1 MKKQASTL
9 LPALLDLLRQYL
21 ALDMAVYAGHATLL
35 LLTASLPLLMWVLVI
50 INMLPFYSVS
60 DIAALVA
67 QLLPDIP
74 AIQSMAV
81 DVIANLNNQSTTFM
95 ASFAAI
101 TTVISASGGMA
112 AVQKGLQKLTPGA
125 RKTMFDRLW
134 AVLYTFLFEGLM
146 LVAMV
151 VQSLSPI
158 LRGLAGLLPLHTLVG
173 GLLQRLHSLLS
184 ISAAYPGGR
193 AAAAAAQPAQH
204 QCGAFVGAFAADGNT
219 DLHLCARRQAPHTG
233 SAAGGRRCG
242 SGVDAVFQNILV
254 LHRAFLEVI
263 VHLRFFGC
271 NRADYALAEC
281 EHQCAVLGCRAERKD
296 SGNGA
301 GEKGTGCLRYTL
313 GRDVLIAQGRNAN
326 IGLRTCKPCVGNDAR
341 IVLHG
346 GP

>member
-158 LRGLAGLLPLHTLVG
+158 LRGLAGLL
-173 GLLQRLHSLLS
+173 QRLHSLLS
-184 ISAAYPGGR
+184 ISAVLSLALSLLTVTLIYTYVPGGKR
-193 AAAAAAQPAQH
+193 RIRDQLPGAAAVVAVWTLFSKIFSFYIGHFWKLSYIYGSLAAI
-204 QCGAFVGAFAADGNT
+204 VLITLWLN
-219 DLHLCARRQAPHTG
+219 
-233 SAAGGRRCG
+233 
-242 SGVDAVFQNILV
+242 VNINV
-254 LHRAFLEVI
+254 LFL
-263 VHLRFFGC
+263 
-271 NRADYALAEC
+271 
-281 EHQCAVLGCRAERKD
+281 
-296 SGNGA
+296 GA
-301 GEKGTGCLRYTL
+301 GLNAKIQGTGQEKKEL
-313 GRDVLIAQGRNAN
+313 
-326 IGLRTCKPCVGNDAR
+326 DA
-341 IVLHG
+341 
-346 GP
+346 

>member
-1 MKKQASTL
+1 MKKQASIL

-35 LLTASLPLLMWVLVI
+35 LLTAALPLLMWVLVI

-81 DVIANLNNQSTTFM
+81 DVIANLNDQSTTFM

-158 LRGLAGLLPLHTLVG
+158 LRGLAGLL
-173 GLLQRLHSLLS
+173 QRLHSLLS
-184 ISAAYPGGR
+184 ISAVLSLALSLLTVTLIYTYVPGGKR
-193 AAAAAAQPAQH
+193 RIRDQLPGAAAVVAVWTLFSKIFSFYIGHFWKLSYIYGSLAAI
-204 QCGAFVGAFAADGNT
+204 VLITLWLN
-219 DLHLCARRQAPHTG
+219 
-233 SAAGGRRCG
+233 
-242 SGVDAVFQNILV
+242 VNINV
-254 LHRAFLEVI
+254 LFL
-263 VHLRFFGC
+263 
-271 NRADYALAEC
+271 
-281 EHQCAVLGCRAERKD
+281 
-296 SGNGA
+296 GA
-301 GEKGTGCLRYTL
+301 GLNEK
-313 GRDVLIAQGRNAN
+313 IQGM
-326 IGLRTCKPCVGNDAR
+326 GQEKKEPDA
-341 IVLHG
+341 
-346 GP
+346 

>member
-1 MKKQASTL
+1 MKKQASIL
-9 LPALLDLLRQYL
+9 LPALLNLLRQYL

-35 LLTASLPLLMWVLVI
+35 LLTAALPLLMWVLVI

-81 DVIANLNNQSTTFM
+81 DVIANLNDQSTTFM

-158 LRGLAGLLPLHTLVG
+158 LRGLAGLL
-173 GLLQRLHSLLS
+173 QRLHSLLS
-184 ISAAYPGGR
+184 ISAVLSLALSLLTVTLIYTYVPGGKR
-193 AAAAAAQPAQH
+193 RIRDQLPGAAAVVAVWTLFSKIFSFYIGHFWKLSYIYGSLAAI
-204 QCGAFVGAFAADGNT
+204 VLITLWLN
-219 DLHLCARRQAPHTG
+219 
-233 SAAGGRRCG
+233 
-242 SGVDAVFQNILV
+242 VNINV
-254 LHRAFLEVI
+254 LFL
-263 VHLRFFGC
+263 
-271 NRADYALAEC
+271 
-281 EHQCAVLGCRAERKD
+281 
-296 SGNGA
+296 GA
-301 GEKGTGCLRYTL
+301 GLNAKIQGMGQEK
-313 GRDVLIAQGRNAN
+313 
-326 IGLRTCKPCVGNDAR
+326 KEPDA
-341 IVLHG
+341 
-346 GP
+346 

>member
-158 LRGLAGLLPLHTLVG
+158 LRGLAGLL
-173 GLLQRLHSLLS
+173 QRLHSLLS
-184 ISAAYPGGR
+184 ISAVLSLALSLLTVTLIYTYVPGGKR
-193 AAAAAAQPAQH
+193 RIRDQLPGAATVVAVWTLFSKIFSFYIGHFWKLSYIYGSLAAI
-204 QCGAFVGAFAADGNT
+204 VLITLWLN
-219 DLHLCARRQAPHTG
+219 
-233 SAAGGRRCG
+233 
-242 SGVDAVFQNILV
+242 VNINV
-254 LHRAFLEVI
+254 LFL
-263 VHLRFFGC
+263 
-271 NRADYALAEC
+271 
-281 EHQCAVLGCRAERKD
+281 
-296 SGNGA
+296 GA
-301 GEKGTGCLRYTL
+301 GLNAKIQGMGQEK
-313 GRDVLIAQGRNAN
+313 
-326 IGLRTCKPCVGNDAR
+326 KEPDA
-341 IVLHG
+341 
-346 GP
+346 

>member
-1 MKKQASTL
+1 MKKQASIL

-35 LLTASLPLLMWVLVI
+35 LLTAALPLLMWVLVI

-81 DVIANLNNQSTTFM
+81 DVIANLNDQSTTFM

-158 LRGLAGLLPLHTLVG
+158 LRGLAGLL
-173 GLLQRLHSLLS
+173 QRLHSLLS
-184 ISAAYPGGR
+184 ISAVLSLALSLLTVTLIYTYVPGGKR
-193 AAAAAAQPAQH
+193 RIRDQLPGAAAVVAVWTLFSKIFSFYIGHFWKLSYIYGSLAAI
-204 QCGAFVGAFAADGNT
+204 VLITLWLN
-219 DLHLCARRQAPHTG
+219 
-233 SAAGGRRCG
+233 
-242 SGVDAVFQNILV
+242 VNINV
-254 LHRAFLEVI
+254 LFL
-263 VHLRFFGC
+263 
-271 NRADYALAEC
+271 
-281 EHQCAVLGCRAERKD
+281 
-296 SGNGA
+296 GA
-301 GEKGTGCLRYTL
+301 GLNAKIQGTGQEKK
-313 GRDVLIAQGRNAN
+313 GKV
-326 IGLRTCKPCVGNDAR
+326 V
-341 IVLHG
+341 
-346 GP
+346 

>member
-1 MKKQASTL
+1 MKKQTSP
-9 LPALLDLLRQYL
+9 LPSALLDLLRQYL
-21 ALDMAVYAGHATLL
+21 TLDMAVYAGHATLL

-81 DVIANLNNQSTTFM
+81 DVIANLNDQSTTFM

-158 LRGLAGLLPLHTLVG
+158 LRGLAGLLQLHTLVG

-184 ISAAYPGGR
+184 ISAVLSLALSLLTVTLIYTYVPGGKR
-193 AAAAAAQPAQH
+193 RIRDQLPGAAAVVAVWTLFSKIFSFYIGHFWKLSYIYGSLAAI
-204 QCGAFVGAFAADGNT
+204 VLITLWLN
-219 DLHLCARRQAPHTG
+219 
-233 SAAGGRRCG
+233 
-242 SGVDAVFQNILV
+242 VNINV
-254 LHRAFLEVI
+254 LFL
-263 VHLRFFGC
+263 
-271 NRADYALAEC
+271 
-281 EHQCAVLGCRAERKD
+281 
-296 SGNGA
+296 GA
-301 GEKGTGCLRYTL
+301 GLNAKIQGMGQEKKGK
-313 GRDVLIAQGRNAN
+313 V
-326 IGLRTCKPCVGNDAR
+326 V
-341 IVLHG
+341 
-346 GP
+346 

>member
-1 MKKQASTL
+1 MKKQASIL

-81 DVIANLNNQSTTFM
+81 DVIANLNDQSTTFM

-158 LRGLAGLLPLHTLVG
+158 LRGLAGLL
-173 GLLQRLHSLLS
+173 QRLHSLLS
-184 ISAAYPGGR
+184 ISAVLSLALSLLTVTLIYTYVPGGKR
-193 AAAAAAQPAQH
+193 RIRDQLPGAAAVVAVWTLFSKIFSFYIGHFWKLSYIYGSLAAI
-204 QCGAFVGAFAADGNT
+204 VLITLWLN
-219 DLHLCARRQAPHTG
+219 
-233 SAAGGRRCG
+233 
-242 SGVDAVFQNILV
+242 VNINV
-254 LHRAFLEVI
+254 LFL
-263 VHLRFFGC
+263 
-271 NRADYALAEC
+271 
-281 EHQCAVLGCRAERKD
+281 
-296 SGNGA
+296 GA
-301 GEKGTGCLRYTL
+301 GLNAKIQGMGQEK
-313 GRDVLIAQGRNAN
+313 
-326 IGLRTCKPCVGNDAR
+326 KEPDA
-341 IVLHG
+341 
-346 GP
+346 

>member
-125 RKTMFDRLW
+125 RKTMFDRGSYP
-134 AVLYTFLFEGLM
+134 AAHRNHYHRSKPHRKRSKAYQPCSVRLYH
-146 LVAMV
+146 
-151 VQSLSPI
+151 Q
-158 LRGLAGLLPLHTLVG
+158 
-173 GLLQRLHSLLS
+173 
-184 ISAAYPGGR
+184 AAS
-193 AAAAAAQPAQH
+193 
-204 QCGAFVGAFAADGNT
+204 N
-219 DLHLCARRQAPHTG
+219 
-233 SAAGGRRCG
+233 
-242 SGVDAVFQNILV
+242 
-254 LHRAFLEVI
+254 
-263 VHLRFFGC
+263 
-271 NRADYALAEC
+271 NR
-281 EHQCAVLGCRAERKD
+281 V
-296 SGNGA
+296 
-301 GEKGTGCLRYTL
+301 
-313 GRDVLIAQGRNAN
+313 
-326 IGLRTCKPCVGNDAR
+326 
-341 IVLHG
+341 
-346 GP
+346 